1 MALSSCSRYLMEH
14 DLFGKPGST
23 FPDHTLVL
31 SHFTASCRAPAP
43 VPANCCTW
51 RFRFRRFGQ
60 SKSCRPG
67 KSPTQSSR
75 PPRTTAR
82 IWCRSP
88 LRLAHAGRPFRTGR
102 PALPD
107 RAALPD
113 RHRRQLPP
121 DQAGRQCLAGL
132 FLLAVR
138 LVRAVQPVL
147 ADQRGRR
154 LHAGRPH
161 PAGLAVLQNM
171 LTAKK
176 RRPAPWRQRTRACN
190 PPFALDNDLSL
201 PRASCARQ
209 LRCLPNRDGRVA
221 QGSARPRGRS
231 LLEYD
236 FSGKPVATFP
246 HHALIA
252 CSSVPGISTRTHS
265 SVRGRARRAAPG
277 R

>member
-1 MALSSCSRYLMEH
+1 LASRKFCAVWWLWA
-14 DLFGKPGST
+14 PGS
-23 FPDHTLVL
+23 PL
-31 SHFTASCRAPAP
+31 SRRPGMTIDELTASCRAPAP

-51 RFRFRRFGQ
+51 RFRSRRFGR

-67 KSPTQSSR
+67 KSRTQSSR

-88 LRLAHAGRPFRTGR
+88 LRLAHAGRLLRTGR
-102 PALPD
+102 PAPPD

-113 RHRRQLPP
+113 RHRRRLPP
-121 DQAGRQCLAGL
+121 DRAGRQCLADL

-147 ADQRGRR
+147 VDQRGRR
-154 LHAGRPH
+154 RPALPAGRPH
-161 PAGLAVLQNM
+161 PAGLLVLQNI

-176 RRPAPWRQRTRACN
+176 RQPAPWRQRTRACN

-209 LRCLPNRDGRVA
+209 LRRLRNRNGRAA
-221 QGSARPRGRS
+221 QGSARSRGRS
-231 LLEYD
+231 LLEHD
-236 FSGKPVATFP
+236 FSGKPAATFA
-246 HHALIA
+246 HLALIA

-265 SVRGRARRAAPG
+265 SVRDRARRAAPG